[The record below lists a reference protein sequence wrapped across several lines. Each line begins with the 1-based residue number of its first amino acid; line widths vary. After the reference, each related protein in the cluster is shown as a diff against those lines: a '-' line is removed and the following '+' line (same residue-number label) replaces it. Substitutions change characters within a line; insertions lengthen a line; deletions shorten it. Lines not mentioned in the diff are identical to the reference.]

1 MNEVIIKQLV
11 DFKNYLKDFY
21 GEGGCY
27 AKKEF
32 ATETQIQSAIFDY
45 CVACSESTPAA
56 TMRITGTYDEMTWGD
71 GDSLDRERVAAIL
84 IDKYDVEL
92 Y

>member
-1 MNEVIIKQLV
+1 MNEVIVKQLV

-45 CVACSESTPAA
+45 YTSIHEEGA
-56 TMRITGTYDEMTWGD
+56 GLGTWGD

>member
-1 MNEVIIKQLV
+1 
-11 DFKNYLKDFY
+11 
-21 GEGGCY
+21 
-27 AKKEF
+27 
-32 ATETQIQSAIFDY
+32 
-45 CVACSESTPAA
+45 
-56 TMRITGTYDEMTWGD
+56 MRITGTYDEMTWGD

>member
-1 MNEVIIKQLV
+1 MNEIIVKQLV

-21 GEGGCY
+21 GENGLY
-27 AKKEF
+27 AKTEF

-45 CVACSESTPAA
+45 YTSIHEEGA
-56 TMRITGTYDEMTWGD
+56 GLGTWGD